1 MTDISSSGVKSACR
15 ERRISEML
23 FGTTTTRLAAVCP
36 GMNVELPVGDPRY
49 DVGCP

>member
-1 MTDISSSGVKSACR
+1 MTDISSNGAKSACR

-23 FGTTTTRLAAVCP
+23 FGTTTTRFGAAWP

-49 DVGCP
+49 DVECP